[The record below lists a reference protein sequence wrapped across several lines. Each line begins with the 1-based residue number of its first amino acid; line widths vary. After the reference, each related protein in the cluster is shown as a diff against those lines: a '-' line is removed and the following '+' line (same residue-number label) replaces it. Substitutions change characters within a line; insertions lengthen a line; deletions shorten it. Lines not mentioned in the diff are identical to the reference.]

1 MEDGLT
7 PHVAEQAVLWG
18 GLAIGLVL
26 GVAAQA
32 SRFCTRGAIAD
43 WFAFRGPA
51 RLLAWV
57 LAVAVAALG
66 TQALISVGAFDATQ
80 SVPWSSRLLW
90 LSYPVGGF
98 VFGWGMI
105 LAAGCPQRSLVKA
118 GSGDLKAIVTL
129 LAAAIG
135 AQMTLRGVL
144 ALPRTQWFE
153 RFSIPL
159 ERPQDLG
166 SLASPWLGLPAGT
179 VRWAV
184 LAVLLGVVALMLLR
198 WWRSMEAEHWIGALV
213 VGALVPVAWWLS
225 GSIGFI
231 AEHPETLET
240 TWMGTQSH
248 RPEGLSFASPLA
260 HSLDLLTLWSDA
272 STRLS
277 FGIVLVLGVIAG
289 SAVSA
294 VARREFRL
302 ETFRAP
308 REMAAHLIGGLM
320 MGFGGVTAMGC
331 SIGQGVTGMAMLSTG
346 AVIATAAIVAGAWFA
361 LSMQARGLERREALA
376 VAA

>member
-7 PHVAEQAVLWG
+7 PNAAEQAVLWG

-43 WFAFRGPA
+43 WYAFRGPA
-51 RLLAWV
+51 RLLTWV
-57 LAVAVAALG
+57 LAVAVAAVG
-66 TQALISVGAFDATQ
+66 TQALISFGVFDATQ
-80 SVPWSSRLLW
+80 SVPWSARLLW

-98 VFGWGMI
+98 IFGWGMI

-129 LAAAIG
+129 LAAGIG

-159 ERPQDLG
+159 EHPQDVG
-166 SLASPWLGLPAGT
+166 SLAAPWLGLPAG
-179 VRWAV
+179 VLRWAL
-184 LAVLLGVVALMLLR
+184 LAVLLAAVAVMVKR
-198 WWRSMEAEHWIGALV
+198 WWRSMQWEHWVGALV
-213 VGALVPVAWWLS
+213 VGALVPAAWALT
-225 GSIGFI
+225 GHFGYI

-248 RPEGLSFASPLA
+248 RPEALSFASPLA
-260 HSLDLLTLWSDA
+260 HSLDLVTLWSDA

-277 FGIVLVLGVIAG
+277 FGIVLVIGVIAG
-289 SAVSA
+289 SIASSVT
-294 VARREFRL
+294 RGEFKL
-302 ETFRAP
+302 DTFRTP
-308 REMAAHLIGGLM
+308 REMGAHLIGGLM

-346 AVIATAAIVAGAWFA
+346 AVIATAAIVAGAWSA
-361 LSMQARGLERREALA
+361 LAWQARRMERADGL